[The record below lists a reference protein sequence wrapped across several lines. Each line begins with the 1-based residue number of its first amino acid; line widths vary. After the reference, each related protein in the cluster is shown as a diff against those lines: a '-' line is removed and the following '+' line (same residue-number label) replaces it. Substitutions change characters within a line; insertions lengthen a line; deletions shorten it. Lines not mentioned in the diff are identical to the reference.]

1 MFIFE
6 FNKYLKRQV
15 AYKLIM
21 SYATQN
27 SLLLG
32 KLMQFYNKDDNI
44 NRILPI
50 INGEHKIS
58 LRLIDWFVTNYSKKY
73 YTTYNIT
80 IKNETKRFKI
90 YVDYKLKLKAYSKK
104 RFDPF
109 CRWDR
114 ITIPYDDKTSI
125 QTTLGQLNFFKWAL
139 ENKIIDYISE
149 NLDTIEHDMNKRNS
163 SSKNRKKQQ
172 TKTRKK
178 RKELSVSATKSI
190 KKEKVE
196 IVVKFD

>member
-1 MFIFE
+1 
-6 FNKYLKRQV
+6 
-15 AYKLIM
+15 M
-21 SYATQN
+21 SYSTQN
-27 SLLLG
+27 SLLLK
-32 KLMQFYNKDDNI
+32 KLMEFYGKNDNI

-58 LRLIDWFVTNYSKKY
+58 LRLIDWFVTNYSKKN
-73 YTTYNIT
+73 YTTYNIQV
-80 IKNETKRFKI
+80 KGEPKRFKI

-114 ITIPYDDKTSI
+114 ITIPYDETTSI

-139 ENKIIDYISE
+139 EYKIIDFITD
-149 NLDTIEHDMNKRNS
+149 NLEAIEHDMNKRNS
-163 SSKNRKKQQ
+163 SSKNRKKLQS
-172 TKTRKK
+172 KTRKK

-196 IVVKFD
+196 IVVKFN

>member
-1 MFIFE
+1 ME
-6 FNKYLKRQV
+6 FY
-15 AYKLIM
+15 
-21 SYATQN
+21 
-27 SLLLG
+27 G
-32 KLMQFYNKDDNI
+32 KNDNI

-73 YTTYNIT
+73 YTTYNI
-80 IKNETKRFKI
+80 KVKGEQKRFKI

-114 ITIPYDDKTSI
+114 ITIPYDEISSI

-139 ENKIIDYISE
+139 EYKIIDYITE
-149 NLDTIEHDMNKRNS
+149 HLNTIEHDMNKRNS

-178 RKELSVSATKSI
+178 RKELSISATKSI
-190 KKEKVE
+190 KKEEVE
-196 IVVKFD
+196 IIVKFD

>member
-1 MFIFE
+1 
-6 FNKYLKRQV
+6 
-15 AYKLIM
+15 M

-27 SLLLG
+27 SLLLK
-32 KLMQFYNKDDNI
+32 KLMEFYDRDDNI

-58 LRLIDWFVTNYSKKY
+58 LRLIDWFVTNYSKKHF
-73 YTTYNIT
+73 TTYD
-80 IKNETKRFKI
+80 IKVKDEIKRFKI

-114 ITIPYDDKTSI
+114 ITIPYDDTTSI

-139 ENKIIDYISE
+139 EYKIIDYITK
-149 NLDTIEHDMNKRNS
+149 NLSNIEHDMNKRNS

-190 KKEKVE
+190 KREEIE
-196 IVVKFD
+196 IVVKFN

>member
-1 MFIFE
+1 LRN
-6 FNKYLKRQV
+6 NKYLKLES
-15 AYKLIM
+15 AYNLIM

-27 SLLLG
+27 SLLLK
-32 KLMQFYNKDDNI
+32 KLMEFYDRDNNI
-44 NRILPI
+44 NKILPI

-58 LRLIDWFVTNYSKKY
+58 LRLIDWFVTNYSKKHF
-73 YTTYNIT
+73 TTYD
-80 IKNETKRFKI
+80 IKVKDEIKRFKI

-114 ITIPYDDKTSI
+114 ITIPYDDTTSI

-139 ENKIIDYISE
+139 EYKIIDYITK
-149 NLDTIEHDMNKRNS
+149 NLSNIEHDMNKRNS

-190 KKEKVE
+190 KREEIE
-196 IVVKFD
+196 IVVKFN